1 MDAKKGIHF
10 SVKCSGNPIVRLI
23 SSVKRYQGP
32 IHVSAEFV
40 HKKKD
45 NKSRQ
50 NLRRLLNDQQQS
62 KKKGKLFENEKITSV
77 AATRMTKNS
86 DLSVLAEKRD
96 RVVLK
101 SGK

>member
-10 SVKCSGNPIVRLI
+10 LVKCSGNPIVQLI
-23 SSVKRYQGP
+23 SSVKRYKGP

-40 HKKKD
+40 HKKD

-62 KKKGKLFENEKITSV
+62 KKKGKLFKNEKIISV
-77 AATRMTKNS
+77 ATTRMTKNS

-101 SGK
+101 SEK